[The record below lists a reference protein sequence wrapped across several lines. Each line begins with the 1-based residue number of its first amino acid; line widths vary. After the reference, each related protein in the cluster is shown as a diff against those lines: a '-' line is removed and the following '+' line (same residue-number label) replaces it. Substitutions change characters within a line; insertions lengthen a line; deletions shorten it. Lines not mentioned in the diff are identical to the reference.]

1 MTTSEVEL
9 LAGKLDKIDER
20 LRKMEQELAERRG
33 ADSARQMTRGQ
44 VVAWVMGIAAVVGAA
59 SAAASQLIDRL

>member
-1 MTTSEVEL
+1 MSDDEINRIFRYLENIDKR
-9 LAGKLDKIDER
+9 LAALEKREAARDG
-20 LRKMEQELAERRG
+20 AE
-33 ADSARQMTRGQ
+33 AARSMTRGQ

>member
-20 LRKMEQELAERRG
+20 LRKMEEELAERRG
-33 ADSARQMTRGQ
+33 ADAARSMTRGQ

>member
-1 MTTSEVEL
+1 MSDDEINRIFRYLENIDRR
-9 LAGKLDKIDER
+9 LAALEKREAARDGA
-20 LRKMEQELAERRG
+20 EQ
-33 ADSARQMTRGQ
+33 ARSMTRGQ

>member
-1 MTTSEVEL
+1 MSDDEINRIFRYLE
-9 LAGKLDKIDER
+9 KIDAR
-20 LRKMEQELAERRG
+20 LAALEKREAARDGAEQ
-33 ADSARQMTRGQ
+33 ARSMTRGQ